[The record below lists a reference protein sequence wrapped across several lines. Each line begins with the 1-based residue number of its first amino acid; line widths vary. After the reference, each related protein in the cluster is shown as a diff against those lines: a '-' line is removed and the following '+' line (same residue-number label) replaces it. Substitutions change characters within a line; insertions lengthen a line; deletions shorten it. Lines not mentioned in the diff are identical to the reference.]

1 MAHVK
6 APASGGRRQQRSRE
20 TRRRI
25 VASAHTLFVVQGY
38 ASTTIQ
44 QIAERGDVAWQT
56 VYSVFGTK
64 AAILSAVFDIA
75 VAGDDEPVAVLHR
88 PFVQAIAEAPRAA
101 DKTRILA
108 RHLRGT
114 AERTASVISVIESA
128 ATTDPEIAQL
138 WTTLQDQ
145 RSRGMGIAAASF
157 AEQGMLRSEL
167 DARHAADI
175 LWFYTG
181 PWAYRAF
188 VTDRGWTL
196 DEYEG
201 WLAETLRT
209 QLMRDE
215 A

>member
-1 MAHVK
+1 
-6 APASGGRRQQRSRE
+6 
-20 TRRRI
+20 
-25 VASAHTLFVVQGY
+25 
-38 ASTTIQ
+38 
-44 QIAERGDVAWQT
+44 

-88 PFVQAIAEAPRAA
+88 PFVQAIAEASRAA

-108 RHLRGT
+108 RHLRET

-145 RSRGMGIAAASF
+145 RSRGMGIAAASI